1 MKNKVTIIG
10 CGALGLPL
18 AKQLINKGYQ
28 VTGSTTRQ
36 EKIAT
41 LKQAGIQAFL
51 LDLNN
56 ETTDLLTILFVEDC
70 VVITF
75 PPNIRASKKP
85 YLEQLQFLS
94 QQLQQVRVN
103 KVIFISSTDVYPQ
116 TGTWVDE
123 RDAET
128 IKPRF
133 TDTPVLTLEQAFS
146 NCPNLNTT
154 ILRFAG
160 LMGPS
165 YNSGFHVAGREIK
178 GADDLINM
186 VHQDDCIAI
195 IQRIIQRDIWGETFN
210 VVADQHPTKRDYYN
224 TLCDVHG
231 LTRPTYIN
239 GSSNYRIVSNNK
251 LKQMLEY
258 QFIYPDPN
266 AIMLP
271 NYEQTPG

>member
-1 MKNKVTIIG
+1 MNNKVTIIG

-18 AKQLINKGYQ
+18 AKQLIKKGYQ
-28 VTGSTTRQ
+28 VKGSTTRQ

-41 LKQAGIQAFL
+41 LEQAGIQAFL

-56 ETTDLLTILFVEDC
+56 EMTDLLNILSAEDC

-75 PPNIRASKKP
+75 PPNTLSSRKP

-94 QQLQQVRVN
+94 QQLQQVGIK
-103 KVIFISSTDVYPQ
+103 KVIFTSSTDVYPQ
-116 TGTWVDE
+116 KGTWVNE
-123 RDAET
+123 RDAEV

-133 TDTPVLTLEQAFS
+133 TDTPVLTLEQTLS
-146 NCPNLNTT
+146 DYPSLNTT
-154 ILRFAG
+154 ILRLAG
-160 LMGPS
+160 LMGPA

-178 GADDLINM
+178 GANDLINL

-195 IQRIIQRDIWGETFN
+195 MQKIIQRDIWGETFN

-224 TLCDVHG
+224 ALCDIHG
-231 LTRPTYIN
+231 LTRPSYIE

-251 LKQMLEY
+251 LKQTLEY
-258 QFIYPDPN
+258 KFIHPDPSDIN
-266 AIMLP
+266 LTS
-271 NYEQTPG
+271 QF